1 MDKKSVSW
9 TLIII
14 GAIAYFFS
22 QWQGI
27 LIDSGA
33 VSIGEARIV
42 ATIMIMGGILLFYLP
57 NKN

>member
-14 GAIAYFFS
+14 GAIAYLFP
-22 QWQGI
+22 QWQGV